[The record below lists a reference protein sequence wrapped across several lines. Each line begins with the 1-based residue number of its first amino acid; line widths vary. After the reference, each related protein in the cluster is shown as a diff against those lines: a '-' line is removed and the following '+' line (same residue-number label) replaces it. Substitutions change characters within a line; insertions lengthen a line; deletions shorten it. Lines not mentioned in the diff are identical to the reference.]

1 MMQSCDNTAWFEDS
15 DSYSVTISNSYVWSG
30 AEPPRVVVYYTSD
43 LSLTLKDIALFSKKE
58 FTGMTGLANH
68 LFQIAGL
75 EPFTEY
81 QIYVFVEEASGS
93 STVRPLV
100 SNRVLATTY
109 GLCTDGDWPAV
120 CSGSRRL
127 HDPGRFGSVQ
137 VGVRERE
144 IAAVFGLE
152 DRWMDG
158 IVEACD
164 A

>member
-1 MMQSCDNTAWFEDS
+1 M
-15 DSYSVTISNSYVWSG
+15 
-30 AEPPRVVVYYTSD
+30 
-43 LSLTLKDIALFSKKE
+43 
-58 FTGMTGLANH
+58 
-68 LFQIAGL
+68 

-81 QIYVFVEEASGS
+81 LIYVFVEEASGS

-127 HDPGRFGSVQ
+127 HDPDRFGSVQ

-152 DRWMDG
+152 DGWMDG

-164 A
+164 P